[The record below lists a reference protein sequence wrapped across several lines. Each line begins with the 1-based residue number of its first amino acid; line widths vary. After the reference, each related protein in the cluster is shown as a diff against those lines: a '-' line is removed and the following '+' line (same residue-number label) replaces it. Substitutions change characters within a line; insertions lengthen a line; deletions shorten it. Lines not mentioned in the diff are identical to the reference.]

1 VKDAVSF
8 AEEAFDLE
16 IAFQVSWKATPEG
29 IMDELESRFAPEHYV
44 DHELSERALTVT
56 CESDHGQRRERVPG
70 RGANTDALIG
80 TVARLVNLNALALLP
95 LNDGDDLHYVF
106 VDAETK
112 CQLEKILGRKY
123 ATALRPAR

>member
-1 VKDAVSF
+1 V
-8 AEEAFDLE
+8 
-16 IAFQVSWKATPEG
+16 
-29 IMDELESRFAPEHYV
+29 
-44 DHELSERALTVT
+44 
-56 CESDHGQRRERVPG
+56 
-70 RGANTDALIG
+70 
-80 TVARLVNLNALALLP
+80 RLVNLSALALLP